1 MAYGWPFIVAAV
13 SVNFQCFHR
22 NFLIFRQKPRQFPMR
37 NGALNTE
44 AVTLIFLDTFSMVH
58 NFGTTYN
65 GIIKVPTDPPRWLQI
80 KIFEINCF
88 IL

>member
-1 MAYGWPFIVAAV
+1 
-13 SVNFQCFHR
+13 
-22 NFLIFRQKPRQFPMR
+22 MR

-80 KIFEINCF
+80 KIFEVNCF
-88 IL
+88 IF